1 MNKLF
6 QYVLIGSL
14 AALICALGGGLWLI
28 WQTLDESRELERQNR
43 ELQASL
49 EASRIRVENFCEYP
63 ADVLCRVDERTGS
76 VAVLMEAQL
85 APEADNAVSAPDVT
99 ESVENSSPANAVMT
113 VQKVAKAQAGL
124 AAQAEK
130 PKAPTSRPEESLC
143 PSVQEQPAPRAA
155 SAPAPVL
162 PAVEAKPA
170 KTADS
175 PGAGKIQ
182 KAETALP
189 PDMAPAK
196 ERKKEEEKPAK
207 AAPVPAVS
215 GTPMDAVLP
224 SGKNAEAENSDI
236 PVSQKTEAESPAPD
250 QNYRHE
256 VSGILQISSAK
267 EQKKEP
273 EQKTQDSEVSAL
285 PPVKS
290 VPAAASEKPAES
302 AVPAQ
307 DSPASKT
314 SKTISDEVRKSWSR
328 VEDDGGIFAFTITG
342 SGPSLSASGQL
353 LPSPWRYELTLD
365 GLWEVQTHA
374 NVKNRLVKHM
384 KVNKKGGKT
393 VVTFMLKAKPYRCSL
408 HRADARTVSVR
419 IR

>member
-1 MNKLF
+1 M
-6 QYVLIGSL
+6 QHAQVL
-14 AALICALGGGLWLI
+14 
-28 WQTLDESRELERQNR
+28 
-43 ELQASL
+43 
-49 EASRIRVENFCEYP
+49 
-63 ADVLCRVDERTGS
+63 
-76 VAVLMEAQL
+76 
-85 APEADNAVSAPDVT
+85 
-99 ESVENSSPANAVMT
+99 
-113 VQKVAKAQAGL
+113 
-124 AAQAEK
+124 
-130 PKAPTSRPEESLC
+130 
-143 PSVQEQPAPRAA
+143 
-155 SAPAPVL
+155 
-162 PAVEAKPA
+162 
-170 KTADS
+170 
-175 PGAGKIQ
+175 
-182 KAETALP
+182 
-189 PDMAPAK
+189 
-196 ERKKEEEKPAK
+196 
-207 AAPVPAVS
+207 AVS